1 MRFDSPQYIDNWK
14 AGHGFPAIHNEM
26 FNAIMQCKHGVS
38 ALDLCCNSGL
48 FTERMKGEFAHV
60 FGIDG
65 DAAAIKLGV
74 DAGIDNIEHF
84 LINSN
89 TIDTL
94 LGIIDAHKVDTIIAR
109 RCFPELFGSD
119 IELGRYFIKSIH
131 SINVKYLFIEGRV
144 ASKRSVNHL
153 SSLDKE
159 IALADSH
166 YIKRVQI
173 KNIAYLR
180 GLDEGL

>member
-14 AGHGFPAIHNEM
+14 AGLGFPAIHNEM
-26 FNAIMQCKHGVS
+26 FNAIMQCKHGIS

-48 FTERMKGEFAHV
+48 FTERMKHQFAHV

-65 DAAAIKLGV
+65 DAAAIQLGV
-74 DAGIDNIEHF
+74 DAGIANIEHF
-84 LINSN
+84 VVNSS

-94 LGIIDAHKVDTIIAR
+94 LCIIQDHKVDTIIAR

-119 IELGRYFIKSIH
+119 IELGRYFIKGIH

-144 ASKRSVNHL
+144 ASNRSVNQL

-159 IALADSH
+159 IGLADSH
-166 YIKRVQI
+166 YTKRVQI

-180 GLDEGL
+180 GLDEGI